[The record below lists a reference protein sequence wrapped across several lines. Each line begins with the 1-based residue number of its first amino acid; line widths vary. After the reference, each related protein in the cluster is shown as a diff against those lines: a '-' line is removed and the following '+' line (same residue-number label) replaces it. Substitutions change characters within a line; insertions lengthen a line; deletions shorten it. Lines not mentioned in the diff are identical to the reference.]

1 MPSPSEQ
8 YWGLRVSKGKSKFP
22 TVCIGAREIR
32 PQVSF
37 DKSGTGCMMKMFEV
51 PLRVSKDSKGI
62 VRTMPEYSEIHAD
75 SISNSNEFWL
85 EVTKNT
91 IDWKVS
97 PTIGLEGGYG
107 EVRDSQFSW
116 FSDGRLN
123 ACSSCLDQHLEERS
137 GKTAILWE
145 GDDPEEVRHISYE
158 ELHAE
163 VCKFSNALESIGVG
177 KGDRVIIYMGMV
189 PEAAIAMLSCARIGA
204 IHSVVFGG
212 FSADSLAN
220 RIIDSGSH
228 VIITMDEG
236 LRAGKT
242 IPLKKTTDAAVE
254 IVQDQNSSGK
264 VESVIVLKRTGG
276 EIDWN
281 EDRDLWWSEIC
292 QGKSKSHEATIVD
305 SEHPLFILYTSGST
319 GKPKGQVHTHG
330 GYITYTSFTHKTV
343 FDLREDDVFACVADI
358 GWITGH
364 SYIVYGP
371 LANGAT
377 TFMFESTPLYP
388 DAGRY
393 WDMVERHGFTIF
405 YTAPTAI
412 RALASKSEEYVTRS
426 DRSTLRIL
434 GTVGEPINPEAW
446 EWYWHIVGEGR
457 CTIVDTWWQTETG
470 GICISPIAPITPVVG
485 GSATLPLPGIQTR
498 IFSSDGEMLDGESE
512 GLLCIEKPWPG
523 QARTIW
529 EDHQRYFETYF
540 SAIDGYYF
548 TGDGCRIDKNGYHW
562 ITGRVDDV
570 INVSG
575 HRMGTAEFES
585 VLVESEDV
593 SEAGVVG
600 YPHEIKGQGVQA
612 FIVLIPESVEK
623 EFSSTFGN
631 ELNQLCREK
640 IGAHAKVDRFC
651 IIPGLP
657 KTRSGKVMRR
667 ILRKVAEG
675 DSRNLGDISTLADP
689 DVVDAI
695 INAETHG

>member
-1 MPSPSEQ
+1 MAKLFDVPQ
-8 YWGLRVSKGKSKFP
+8 RV
-22 TVCIGAREIR
+22 R
-32 PQVSF
+32 
-37 DKSGTGCMMKMFEV
+37 
-51 PLRVSKDSKGI
+51 KDSQCIAK
-62 VRTMPEYSEIHAD
+62 TMSEYWNIHAD
-75 SISNSNEFWL
+75 SVANPDEFWL
-85 EVTKNT
+85 EITRDT
-91 IDWKVS
+91 IDWNDY
-97 PTIGLEGGYG
+97 PTVGLKGGYDDI
-107 EVRDSQFSW
+107 RDSQFTW
-116 FSDGRLN
+116 YSDGNLN
-123 ACSSCLDQHLEERS
+123 ATTSCLDRHLEER
-137 GKTAILWE
+137 GEKTAILWE
-145 GDDPEEVRHISYE
+145 GDEPGDVREISYR
-158 ELHAE
+158 ELHSE

-220 RIIDSGSH
+220 RIIDSGSR

-236 LRAGKT
+236 LRAGKA
-242 IPLKKTTDAAVE
+242 IPLKKTTDAA
-254 IVQDQNSSGK
+254 IGLVQDEIDAGEVAEN
-264 VESVIVLKRTGG
+264 VDSVIVLNRTGG
-276 EIDWN
+276 DIDWDG
-281 EDRDLWWSEIC
+281 ERDLWWSEVC
-292 QGKSKSHEATIVD
+292 EGKSKGHNAVMVNA
-305 SEHPLFILYTSGST
+305 EHPLFILYTSGST
-319 GKPKGQVHTHG
+319 GKPKGQVHSHG

-343 FDLREDDVFACVADI
+343 FDLREDDIFACVADV

-412 RALASKSEEYVTRS
+412 RALAAKADEYVTRS
-426 DRSTLRIL
+426 DRSTLRVL

-446 EWYWHIVGEGR
+446 EWYWNIVGEGR

-485 GSATLPLPGIQTR
+485 GSATLPLPGIQPR
-498 IFSSDGEMLDGESE
+498 LFSAEGEMLEGEAE

-529 EDHQRYFETYF
+529 KDHKRYFETYF
-540 SAIDGYYF
+540 STIDGYYF
-548 TGDGCRIDKNGYHW
+548 TGDGCRIDANGYHW

-585 VLVESEDV
+585 VLIESEDV

-600 YPHEIKGQGVQA
+600 YPHAIKGQGVQA
-612 FIVLIPESVEK
+612 FIILAPESLNRK
-623 EFSSTFGN
+623 FSPEFGI
-631 ELNQLCREK
+631 ELNQLCRVK

-675 DSRNLGDISTLADP
+675 DSSNLGDISTLADP

-695 INAETHG
+695 INAEIHG